1 MTYIATNETIAAA
14 KAKTKAY
21 LNSLIAV
28 DRADDEELETIQP
41 DQMQVGDHMVQHG
54 CVYQI
59 EEIKIIPREE
69 TSYMVASDIPSYI
82 ALGTYVSGDL
92 SMYKWFL
99 ASAENGCAKDHRT
112 SQQGNARA
120 TWVRVT
126 K

>member
-1 MTYIATNETIAAA
+1 MAYIATNETIAAT

-21 LNSLIAV
+21 ITSLIEV
-28 DRADDEELETIQP
+28 DRTDEKNEFIKP
-41 DQMQVGDHMVQHG
+41 DQMQIGDHMVQHG

-59 EEIKIIPREE
+59 EEIKIIPRQE
-69 TSYMVASDIPSYI
+69 TGYSGMDIPGYI

-120 TWVRVT
+120 TWVRVI

>member
-1 MTYIATNETIAAA
+1 MTYIATNETIAAT

-21 LNSLIAV
+21 IASLIEV
-28 DRADDEELETIQP
+28 DRTDEKNEFIKP
-41 DQMQVGDHMVQHG
+41 DQMQIGDHMVQHG

-59 EEIKIIPREE
+59 EEIKIIPQEWTE
-69 TSYMVASDIPSYI
+69 TGIPSYI

-120 TWVRVT
+120 TWVRVI